1 MVEDVALLSCCA
13 MVSQMVPSLVGKKA
27 TVESVDPINNKVI
40 KIRISPKS
48 IQSVEPKD
56 AVATFVMTN
65 HEDVL
70 KDVRSAF
77 CNHVRHFINT
87 KTATGFMSMNP
98 MRYRVGIDQL
108 NQIALQLRDMI
119 WG

>member
-1 MVEDVALLSCCA
+1 MEKALQIRRADQDLHGRVIELFGVILIPTQHRIMVEDVALLSCCA

-56 AVATFVMTN
+56 AVWR
-65 HEDVL
+65 L
-70 KDVRSAF
+70 S
-77 CNHVRHFINT
+77 
-87 KTATGFMSMNP
+87 
-98 MRYRVGIDQL
+98 L
-108 NQIALQLRDMI
+108 
-119 WG
+119 